1 MLWHEDCDIPSKL
14 RRSARLRNTGGSSA
28 RGSRL
33 MDFGRISRRHL
44 LQGGA
49 AMALGGTLGAGRAF
63 AADTT
68 IGFIYV
74 GSRDGDGYTQAHA
87 AGAAAL
93 KKMPGI
99 KGVEEEKVAETDACE
114 KTMESMINL
123 DGASLLF
130 PTSFGYYNPHMIKM
144 ANKFPKLRFEHCGG
158 LWSDKDPKNAG
169 SYFGY
174 IDEAQYI
181 SGIVAGYSS
190 KSGKLGFVA
199 AKPIPQVLRNI
210 NAFTLG
216 AKLANPKATT
226 QVIFTGDWSMP
237 VKEAEATNSL
247 IDQGGDVLTCPVDGP
262 KTMVEN
268 AARRGAMVCG
278 YHVDQSPLAP
288 KAYLTGAEWN
298 WEALYPK
305 FVKMIAA
312 GEAIPNFYR
321 GGLKEEI
328 VKVSPYGEMVSAE
341 ARKHADDIKAKLT
354 AGDYVIFKGPISDNK
369 GKTVIGAGTERG
381 QKDAELEKMDYLV
394 EGVLGATS

>member
-1 MLWHEDCDIPSKL
+1 
-14 RRSARLRNTGGSSA
+14 
-28 RGSRL
+28 

-44 LQGGA
+44 LQGSA
-49 AMALGGTLGAGRAF
+49 ALTLGSALGVRPAA

-74 GSRDGDGYTQAHA
+74 GSRDDYGYNQAHA
-87 AGAAAL
+87 AAAAAL

-99 KGVEEEKVAETDACE
+99 KVVEEEKVPETDAVE

-123 DGASLLF
+123 DGATMLF
-130 PTSFGYYNPHMIKM
+130 PTSFGYYSPHVLKM
-144 ANKFPKLRFEHCGG
+144 AAKYPKVRFEHCGG
-158 LWSDKDPKNAG
+158 LWTDKDPKNAG

-181 SGIVAGYSS
+181 AGIVAGYST

-210 NAFTLG
+210 NAFTMG
-216 AKLANPKATT
+216 ARLANPKATT

-247 IDQGGDVLTCPVDGP
+247 VDQGVDVLTCHVDGP

-278 YHVDQSPLAP
+278 YHVNQSPLAP
-288 KAYLTGAEWN
+288 EAYLTGAEWN

-305 FVKMIAA
+305 FLKMNATA
-312 GEAIPNFYR
+312 EGIPNFYR
-321 GGLKEEI
+321 GGLQEEI
-328 VKVSPYGEMVSAE
+328 VKVSPYGPKVSAE
-341 ARKHADDIKAKLT
+341 ARKHADEVKAKFLATGLT
-354 AGDYVIFKGPISDNK
+354 IFKGPLVDNK
-369 GKTVIGAGTERG
+369 GKTVIAAGTDRG
-381 QKDAELEKMDYLV
+381 QKDPELEKMDYLV
-394 EGVLGATS
+394 EGVIGATS

>member
-1 MLWHEDCDIPSKL
+1 
-14 RRSARLRNTGGSSA
+14 
-28 RGSRL
+28 

-49 AMALGGTLGAGRAF
+49 ALTLGSALGVRSAA

-74 GSRDGDGYTQAHA
+74 GSRDDYGYNQAHA
-87 AGAAAL
+87 QGAAAL
-93 KKMPGI
+93 KKLPGL
-99 KGVEEEKVAETDACE
+99 KVVEEEKVPETDAVE
-114 KTMESMINL
+114 KTIESMINL
-123 DGASLLF
+123 DGATLLF
-130 PTSFGYYNPHMIKM
+130 PTSFGYYNPHMIKI
-144 ANKFPKLRFEHCGG
+144 ANKYPKLRFEHCGG
-158 LWSDKDPKNAG
+158 LWTDKDPKNAG

-181 SGIVAGYSS
+181 SGIVAGYST

-247 IDQGGDVLTCPVDGP
+247 IDQGVDVLTCHVDGP
-262 KTMVEN
+262 KTVVEN
-268 AARRGAMVCG
+268 AARRGAFVCG
-278 YHVDQSPLAP
+278 YHVNQSPLAP

-312 GEAIPNFYR
+312 GEGIPNFYR

-328 VKVSPYGEMVSAE
+328 VKVSPYGEAVSAE

-354 AGDYVIFKGPISDNK
+354 DGSYTIFKGPIADNK
-369 GKTVIGAGTERG
+369 GKVVIASGTDRG
-381 QKDAELEKMDYLV
+381 QKDPELEKMDYLV
-394 EGVLGATS
+394 EGVIGATS